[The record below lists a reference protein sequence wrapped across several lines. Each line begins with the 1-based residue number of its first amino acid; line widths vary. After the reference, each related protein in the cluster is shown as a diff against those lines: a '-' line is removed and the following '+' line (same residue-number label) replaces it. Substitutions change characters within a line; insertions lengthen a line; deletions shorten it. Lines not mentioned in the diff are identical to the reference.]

1 MKSTIS
7 TTLVLAL
14 IGAGSLA
21 VPGHAQS
28 QKALIAKKKAK
39 LQKPFLENAKW
50 FTDYDKALAAA
61 TKSQKVLFT
70 YFTRSYSP

>member
-1 MKSTIS
+1 MKTTIS
-7 TTLVLAL
+7 TTLILAL
-14 IGAGSLA
+14 VGGFSLTA
-21 VPGHAQS
+21 PGHAQS

-39 LQKPFLENAKW
+39 LDKPFFENAKW
-50 FTDYDKALAAA
+50 FTDYDKARAAA